1 MSRRTDR
8 IMKGNG
14 TDLVD
19 LCVAASL
26 LVGGI
31 VTRIIQ
37 KLLHPHVNHVGADT
51 GKGISD
57 KLQIARSKCT

>member
-1 MSRRTDR
+1 
-8 IMKGNG
+8 MKGNA

-31 VTRIIQ
+31 VTRIVQ
-37 KLLHPHVNHVGADT
+37 KLLHPHVNHVGTDT
-51 GKGISD
+51 AKGVSD
-57 KLQIARSKCT
+57 KFQIERSNGVVRGSEF